1 MSLIDKKKNDGM
13 FCYPAVSW
21 FDIIIGSI
29 NGKLPLYDA
38 LAIIANHFSFPDFS
52 TRELY
57 FFFCIAL
64 VIGVDSTPA
73 AIPIIQTYPNIWVD
87 LRKGFNEPN
96 TFLSR
101 QPKAQEMLGKVPD
114 WYIMPT
120 FFPGIIMMAR
130 YGDEYY
136 FTHMDEIMTIA
147 SRSSPAI
154 QSSRGC

>member
-1 MSLIDKKKNDGM
+1 MAKKELSP
-13 FCYPAVSW
+13 YA
-21 FDIIIGSI
+21 
-29 NGKLPLYDA
+29 
-38 LAIIANHFSFPDFS
+38 PDRWI
-52 TRELY
+52 RELNRR
-57 FFFCIAL
+57 
-64 VIGVDSTPA
+64 
-73 AIPIIQTYPNIWVD
+73 YPNIWVD

>member
-1 MSLIDKKKNDGM
+1 MARQRPIQGGFAGLSYLSTNGL
-13 FCYPAVSW
+13 
-21 FDIIIGSI
+21 DIIRKQSVTVTCQSRGGHAMAKKELS
-29 NGKLPLYDA
+29 PYA
-38 LAIIANHFSFPDFS
+38 PDRWI
-52 TRELY
+52 RELNRR
-57 FFFCIAL
+57 
-64 VIGVDSTPA
+64 
-73 AIPIIQTYPNIWVD
+73 YPNIWVD

-114 WYIMPT
+114 WCIMPT

>member
-1 MSLIDKKKNDGM
+1 MAKKELSP
-13 FCYPAVSW
+13 YA
-21 FDIIIGSI
+21 
-29 NGKLPLYDA
+29 
-38 LAIIANHFSFPDFS
+38 PDRWI
-52 TRELY
+52 RELNRR
-57 FFFCIAL
+57 
-64 VIGVDSTPA
+64 
-73 AIPIIQTYPNIWVD
+73 YPSIWVD

-114 WYIMPT
+114 WCIMPT